1 MSRIFVMI
9 PKSLFRL
16 VLVLVTLTG
25 TQAMFGATIPAGT
38 ILSVRLL
45 NPVSSKDSPGRIF
58 HAQLEHNIT
67 VGGKVALAS
76 GAKFSGKVV
85 TSRRLTSSPH
95 DLTVDLVAVQVN
107 GQNVPVTTTGAQP
120 LSNNVTTMGGVAVS
134 RNSYTVASG
143 KRMQFKLA
151 RPLAL

>member
-1 MSRIFVMI
+1 MI
-9 PKSLFRL
+9 PKSLFILIL
-16 VLVLVTLTG
+16 VLATLVG
-25 TQAMFGATIPAGT
+25 TQPIFGSTIPAGT
-38 ILSVRLL
+38 VFSVRLL
-45 NPVSSKDSPGRIF
+45 NPVSSKDSPGRVF
-58 HAQLEHNIT
+58 HAELQHNIT
-67 VGGKVALAS
+67 VGGKIALA
-76 GAKFSGKVV
+76 GGTKFSGKVI

-107 GQNVPVTTTGAQP
+107 GQNVPLTTTGPQT
-120 LSNNVTTMGGVAVS
+120 LSNNVTTMGGVGIS